1 MALVSV
7 EANALGSNKGVE
19 QRGRS
24 ELGRSHDINCLQ
36 IPSLE
41 ELSVDNWLNWL
52 LYMDI
57 FVGLAVKH
65 GRCWKP
71 QNLLKIKSA
80 QSSPDRR

>member
-24 ELGRSHDINCLQ
+24 ELGRSHDLNCLQ

-41 ELSVDNWLNWL
+41 ELSVDAAAS
-52 LYMDI
+52 
-57 FVGLAVKH
+57 FGFQPEA
-65 GRCWKP
+65 
-71 QNLLKIKSA
+71 KSA
-80 QSSPDRR
+80 LADAGWEVVCKLNIL